1 MRAAVGAAVAAKAK
15 ASRISGKFNSSFS
28 SIRGYSIMIS
38 TRRNTTTIT
47 HSEPWIY
54 SADRFCP
61 PRHLLSVPWSANQ
74 IRFAKA
80 RGSDVSSFALYALDQ
95 EMLLS
100 EKVVKAQHSTQG
112 RGGAIIQVE
121 LRDVD
126 SGNKVNERFRTD
138 ETVEKIF
145 VEAKSY
151 TYLYTDEESETVV
164 LMEPNTFIQ
173 LDVPKHL
180 FGNSLAYLKDD
191 ITVSVE
197 LFNDRPMSASVP
209 KRVTCTVVEAQ
220 VPMKGMGATPHTKK
234 VLLDNGLK
242 VEVPPH
248 IITGDKILID
258 TTDDSYI
265 SRASRSSASSDWCN
279 SMATRSRADLEKTID
294 EHAVTLLKVDAFMQ
308 KSEQMF
314 TTLNANV
321 QAILSKLGNNGS
333 SSIHV
338 EDEDHSTSSVNNRRD
353 RLHRIGRG
361 GGHQK
366 LMVRGGEDR
375 VMAAVIRSMDD
386 YWKLVVVTSYGVKRI
401 RKRKC

>member
-1 MRAAVGAAVAAKAK
+1 MRAIIGAAVAAEHKLTRLAK
-15 ASRISGKFNSSFS
+15 TLYSSS
-28 SIRGYSIMIS
+28 TRNYSITIS
-38 TRRNTTTIT
+38 THNTTTIIQ
-47 HSEPWIY
+47 SEPSIF
-54 SADRFCP
+54 SADRC
-61 PRHLLSVPWSANQ
+61 RHPSHQLLSVPWSANQ

-80 RGSDVSSFALYALDQ
+80 RGSDVRPGNVIERKGKVYQ
-95 EMLLS
+95 
-100 EKVVKAQHSTQG
+100 VVKAQHSTQG

-151 TYLYTDEESETVV
+151 TYLYTDEETDTIV
-164 LMEPNTFIQ
+164 LMEPNTFVQ

-234 VLLDNGLK
+234 VLLDNGLR

-248 IITGDKILID
+248 VVTGDKILID
-258 TTDDSYI
+258 TTNDSYI
-265 SRASRSSASSDWCN
+265 SRA
-279 SMATRSRADLEKTID
+279 
-294 EHAVTLLKVDAFMQ
+294 
-308 KSEQMF
+308 
-314 TTLNANV
+314 
-321 QAILSKLGNNGS
+321 
-333 SSIHV
+333 
-338 EDEDHSTSSVNNRRD
+338 
-353 RLHRIGRG
+353 
-361 GGHQK
+361 
-366 LMVRGGEDR
+366 
-375 VMAAVIRSMDD
+375 
-386 YWKLVVVTSYGVKRI
+386 
-401 RKRKC
+401 

>member
-1 MRAAVGAAVAAKAK
+1 MRAVIGATVAAEAK
-15 ASRISGKFNSSFS
+15 AIRLARRLYSSSFS
-28 SIRGYSIMIS
+28 SVRGYFTMIS
-38 TRRNTTTIT
+38 THLNNTTII
-47 HSEPWIY
+47 HSEPSIY
-54 SADRFCP
+54 SADRCH
-61 PRHLLSVPWSANQ
+61 RQLLSVPWSANQ

-80 RGSDVSSFALYALDQ
+80 RGSDVRPGNVIERKGKVYQ
-95 EMLLS
+95 
-100 EKVVKAQHSTQG
+100 VVKAQHSTQG

-151 TYLYTDEESETVV
+151 TYLYTDEETDTVV
-164 LMEPNTFIQ
+164 LMEPNTFVQ

-234 VLLDNGLK
+234 VLLENGLR

-248 IITGDKILID
+248 VVTGDKILID

-265 SRASRSSASSDWCN
+265 SRA
-279 SMATRSRADLEKTID
+279 
-294 EHAVTLLKVDAFMQ
+294 
-308 KSEQMF
+308 
-314 TTLNANV
+314 
-321 QAILSKLGNNGS
+321 
-333 SSIHV
+333 
-338 EDEDHSTSSVNNRRD
+338 
-353 RLHRIGRG
+353 
-361 GGHQK
+361 
-366 LMVRGGEDR
+366 
-375 VMAAVIRSMDD
+375 
-386 YWKLVVVTSYGVKRI
+386 
-401 RKRKC
+401 

>member
-1 MRAAVGAAVAAKAK
+1 MDGRTKMIVEKKRGMDLEGGNIEIERITLADEGDDVCDAVGANLWKARRNKKHLQGTRRCKSRVEHKHPSTLQGYHAHDRRNLSPSSTMRAAVGAAVAAKAK

-47 HSEPWIY
+47 HSEPSIY

-265 SRASRSSASSDWCN
+265 SR
-279 SMATRSRADLEKTID
+279 
-294 EHAVTLLKVDAFMQ
+294 
-308 KSEQMF
+308 
-314 TTLNANV
+314 
-321 QAILSKLGNNGS
+321 
-333 SSIHV
+333 
-338 EDEDHSTSSVNNRRD
+338 
-353 RLHRIGRG
+353 G

-375 VMAAVIRSMDD
+375 VMVVVIRSMDD
-386 YWKLVVVTSYGVKRI
+386 YWKLVVVTSYGVKN
-401 RKRKC
+401 

>member
-1 MRAAVGAAVAAKAK
+1 MRAAVGAAVAAKVK
-15 ASRISGKFNSSFS
+15 TSRISGKLNSSFS
-28 SIRGYSIMIS
+28 SIRDYSIMIS
-38 TRRNTTTIT
+38 TRQNTTTIT
-47 HSEPWIY
+47 HSEPSVY
-54 SADRFCP
+54 SADRCCP

-80 RGSDVSSFALYALDQ
+80 RGSDVRPGNVIERKGKIYQ
-95 EMLLS
+95 
-100 EKVVKAQHSTQG
+100 VVKAQHSTQG

-248 IITGDKILID
+248 IITGDMILID

-265 SRASRSSASSDWCN
+265 SRA
-279 SMATRSRADLEKTID
+279 
-294 EHAVTLLKVDAFMQ
+294 
-308 KSEQMF
+308 
-314 TTLNANV
+314 
-321 QAILSKLGNNGS
+321 
-333 SSIHV
+333 
-338 EDEDHSTSSVNNRRD
+338 
-353 RLHRIGRG
+353 
-361 GGHQK
+361 
-366 LMVRGGEDR
+366 
-375 VMAAVIRSMDD
+375 
-386 YWKLVVVTSYGVKRI
+386 
-401 RKRKC
+401 

>member
-1 MRAAVGAAVAAKAK
+1 MALPFPPLPFSPRTFTFRLSRAKSRKLLPIDPPATASQPPDVLHSLRHYHQPPDVLRPSSSRRTTLQPSAAPADPVTAV
-15 ASRISGKFNSSFS
+15 
-28 SIRGYSIMIS
+28 
-38 TRRNTTTIT
+38 T
-47 HSEPWIY
+47 
-54 SADRFCP
+54 
-61 PRHLLSVPWSANQ
+61 
-74 IRFAKA
+74 
-80 RGSDVSSFALYALDQ
+80 ALDQ
-95 EMLLS
+95 ETSLS

-138 ETVEKIF
+138 ETIEKIF

-164 LMEPNTFIQ
+164 LLEPNTFIQ

-180 FGNSLAYLKDD
+180 FGNSLAYLKADELTLLIYYEKSMSLDD
-191 ITVSVE
+191 ITISVE

-209 KRVTCTVVEAQ
+209 KRVICTVVEAQ

-265 SRASRSSASSDWCN
+265 SRCVCGA
-279 SMATRSRADLEKTID
+279 KPG
-294 EHAVTLLKVDAFMQ
+294 
-308 KSEQMF
+308 
-314 TTLNANV
+314 NANIEI
-321 QAILSKLGNNGS
+321 APF
-333 SSIHV
+333 
-338 EDEDHSTSSVNNRRD
+338 
-353 RLHRIGRG
+353 
-361 GGHQK
+361 
-366 LMVRGGEDR
+366 
-375 VMAAVIRSMDD
+375 
-386 YWKLVVVTSYGVKRI
+386 KRFQ
-401 RKRKC
+401 

>member
-1 MRAAVGAAVAAKAK
+1 MRAIIGAAVAAEHKLTRLAK
-15 ASRISGKFNSSFS
+15 TLYSSS
-28 SIRGYSIMIS
+28 TRNYSITIS
-38 TRRNTTTIT
+38 THNTTTIIQ
-47 HSEPWIY
+47 SEPSIF
-54 SADRFCP
+54 SADRC
-61 PRHLLSVPWSANQ
+61 RHPSHQLLSVPWSVNQ

-80 RGSDVSSFALYALDQ
+80 RGSDVRPGNVIERKGLCKYYFLLLRTPKRPDYRLTELFLPCFAFIRFRKSLPGN
-95 EMLLS
+95 
-100 EKVVKAQHSTQG
+100 VVKAQHSTQG

-151 TYLYTDEESETVV
+151 TYLYTDEETDTIV
-164 LMEPNTFIQ
+164 LMEPNTFVQ

-234 VLLDNGLK
+234 VLLDNGLR

-248 IITGDKILID
+248 VVTGDKILID
-258 TTDDSYI
+258 TTNDSYI
-265 SRASRSSASSDWCN
+265 SRA
-279 SMATRSRADLEKTID
+279 
-294 EHAVTLLKVDAFMQ
+294 
-308 KSEQMF
+308 
-314 TTLNANV
+314 
-321 QAILSKLGNNGS
+321 
-333 SSIHV
+333 
-338 EDEDHSTSSVNNRRD
+338 
-353 RLHRIGRG
+353 
-361 GGHQK
+361 
-366 LMVRGGEDR
+366 
-375 VMAAVIRSMDD
+375 
-386 YWKLVVVTSYGVKRI
+386 
-401 RKRKC
+401 